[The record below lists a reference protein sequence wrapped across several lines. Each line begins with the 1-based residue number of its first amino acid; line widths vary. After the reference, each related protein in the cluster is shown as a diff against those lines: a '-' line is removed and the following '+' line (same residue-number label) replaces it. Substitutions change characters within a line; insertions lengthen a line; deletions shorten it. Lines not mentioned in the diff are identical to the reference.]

1 MSSVDPATQ
10 LDAQE
15 PPQKTK
21 KPLSCISCKLRKLK
35 CDHEKPICTRCTK
48 AGSECVY
55 PEARRK
61 PTIQRSNV
69 KELEA
74 RLGTYQKR
82 QIHHT
87 VEYAHLHLTLIRI
100 NSSGRGLSQ
109 GGYRRESR
117 CERGK
122 ADGNQDNDGTKSRP
136 RAATATDEEDDAALD
151 EQTIPP
157 GHFTDANQF
166 ADQAECGDGLPFES
180 SNFAYLNGKQ
190 YSNDELIDLGMS
202 ETLPP
207 LEIIEE
213 LYVVS
218 CLVSSSSLF

>member
-48 AGSECVY
+48 AGSECIY

-74 RLGTYQKR
+74 RLGAYRKR

-87 VEYAHLHLTLIRI
+87 VEQAHLHLTLIRI
-100 NSSGRGLSQ
+100 IAQ
-109 GGYRRESR
+109 VEGYLKEATEESR
-117 CERGK
+117 DVKRGK
-122 ADGNQDNDGTKSRP
+122 ADSNQDSDGTKSRP
-136 RAATATDEEDDAALD
+136 RAATATDEDDDAALD

-166 ADQAECGDGLPFES
+166 ADQAECGDSLPFEPS
-180 SNFAYLNGKQ
+180 DFAYLNGKQ

-207 LEIIEE
+207 LEVIEE

-218 CLVSSSSLF
+218 CVSSLFLF